1 MTPPNIESST
11 REERLEFVRNE
22 WQCLDNCRLCGKCH
36 FLKGK
41 NEEELYA
48 DYIEGKKSYREITMK
63 IRDNR

>member
-22 WQCLDNCRLCGKCH
+22 WQCLNNCRLCGKCH

-48 DYIEGKKSYREITMK
+48 D
-63 IRDNR
+63 